1 MQLQISPLA
10 RASKITTMSKIDP
23 KLLHLRIETSPRW
36 TQTVLSNFDLFLN
49 DHAQAE
55 KKASGMAL
63 SMLSHYP
70 DRSDLVR
77 EMIDLSIEELA
88 HFREVIKLMQAR
100 GLKLGSDE
108 KDPYVNQIRQHIN
121 KGDSEM
127 YLLDRLLTG
136 AIIEARGCERFG
148 LIGAAHPEPELSS
161 FYQLIAES
169 EAKHHL
175 LFITL
180 AERYIDSKKV
190 ATRLNEWLD
199 IEASIVQSLPLRP
212 ALH

>member
-1 MQLQISPLA
+1 
-10 RASKITTMSKIDP
+10 MSKIDP
-23 KLLHLRIETSPRW
+23 KLLHLRIETSPLW
-36 TQTVLSNFDLFLN
+36 TQTVLSDFNLFLN

-70 DRSDLVR
+70 DRPDLVR

-100 GLKLGSDE
+100 GLQLGHDE

-148 LIGAAHPEPELSS
+148 LIGAAHSEPELSS

-180 AERYIDSKKV
+180 AERYLDCKKIE
-190 ATRLNEWLD
+190 TRLDQWLD
-199 IEASIVQSLPLRP
+199 IEASIIQNLALRP

>member
-1 MQLQISPLA
+1 MP
-10 RASKITTMSKIDP
+10 KIDP
-23 KLLHLRIETSPRW
+23 DLLTLRAHTPSAW
-36 TQTVLSNFDLFLN
+36 TKTVLADFNAFLN

-55 KKASGMAL
+55 KKASGMAM

-70 DRSDLVR
+70 DKPELVR
-77 EMIDLSIEELA
+77 EMVELSIEELA

-100 GLKLGSDE
+100 GLQLGNDE
-108 KDPYVNQIRQHIN
+108 KDPYVNQIRQHIS

-148 LIGAAHPEPELSS
+148 LIGDTHPDPELKK

-175 LFITL
+175 LFIDL
-180 AERYIDSKKV
+180 AELYIDHKKIE
-190 ATRLNEWLD
+190 ARLDWWLD
-199 IEASIVQSLPLRP
+199 IEAEIVKSLPLRA

>member
-1 MQLQISPLA
+1 
-10 RASKITTMSKIDP
+10 MSKIDP
-23 KLLHLRIETSPRW
+23 KLLHLRIDTSPLW
-36 TQTVLSNFDLFLN
+36 TQTVLSDFNLFLN

-70 DRSDLVR
+70 DRPDLVR

-100 GLKLGSDE
+100 DLQLGNDE

-148 LIGAAHPEPELSS
+148 LIGAAHPEPELNT

-180 AERYIDSKKV
+180 AERYLDCKKIE
-190 ATRLNEWLD
+190 TRLDQWLD
-199 IEASIVQSLPLRP
+199 IEASIIQSLALRP

>member
-1 MQLQISPLA
+1 
-10 RASKITTMSKIDP
+10 MSKIDP
-23 KLLHLRIETSPRW
+23 TLLCLRMATSSQW
-36 TQTVLSNFDLFLN
+36 TQTVLSDFNLFLN

-55 KKASGMAL
+55 KKASGMAM
-63 SMLSHYP
+63 SMLSHYS
-70 DRSDLVR
+70 DRPELVR
-77 EMIDLSIEELA
+77 EMVDLSIEELA

-100 GLKLGSDE
+100 GLQLGNDE

-148 LIGAAHPEPELSS
+148 LIGAAHPEPELKA

-175 LFITL
+175 LFINL
-180 AERYIDSKKV
+180 AELYIDHKKIE
-190 ATRLNEWLD
+190 ARLDEWLD
-199 IEASIVQSLPLRP
+199 IEASIIQSLSLRP

>member
-1 MQLQISPLA
+1 
-10 RASKITTMSKIDP
+10 MSKIDP
-23 KLLHLRIETSPRW
+23 KLLRLRIETSPRW

-70 DRSDLVR
+70 DRTDLVR

-88 HFREVIKLMQAR
+88 HFREVIKLMQGR
-100 GLKLGSDE
+100 GLQLGHDE

-148 LIGAAHPEPELSS
+148 LIGAAHPEPELNT

-180 AERYIDSKKV
+180 AERYLDCKKIE
-190 ATRLNEWLD
+190 TRLDQWLD
-199 IEASIVQSLPLRP
+199 IEASIIQNLALRP

>member
-1 MQLQISPLA
+1 
-10 RASKITTMSKIDP
+10 
-23 KLLHLRIETSPRW
+23 
-36 TQTVLSNFDLFLN
+36 
-49 DHAQAE
+49 
-55 KKASGMAL
+55 
-63 SMLSHYP
+63 
-70 DRSDLVR
+70 
-77 EMIDLSIEELA
+77 
-88 HFREVIKLMQAR
+88 MQAR
-100 GLKLGSDE
+100 GLQLGHDE

-148 LIGAAHPEPELSS
+148 LIGAAHSEPELGS

-180 AERYIDSKKV
+180 AERYLDCKKIE
-190 ATRLNEWLD
+190 TRLDQWLD
-199 IEASIVQSLPLRP
+199 IEASIVQNLAFRP

>member
-1 MQLQISPLA
+1 MQ
-10 RASKITTMSKIDP
+10 
-23 KLLHLRIETSPRW
+23 
-36 TQTVLSNFDLFLN
+36 
-49 DHAQAE
+49 
-55 KKASGMAL
+55 G
-63 SMLSHYP
+63 
-70 DRSDLVR
+70 
-77 EMIDLSIEELA
+77 
-88 HFREVIKLMQAR
+88 R
-100 GLKLGSDE
+100 GLQLGHDE

-148 LIGAAHPEPELSS
+148 LIGAAHPEPELNT

-180 AERYIDSKKV
+180 AERYLDCKKIE
-190 ATRLNEWLD
+190 TRLDQWLD
-199 IEASIVQSLPLRP
+199 IEASIIQNLALRP

>member
-1 MQLQISPLA
+1 
-10 RASKITTMSKIDP
+10 MSKIDP
-23 KLLHLRIETSPRW
+23 KLLDLRTETSPQW
-36 TQTVLSNFDLFLN
+36 TQTVLNNFNLFLN

-70 DRSDLVR
+70 DRPDLVR
-77 EMIDLSIEELA
+77 EMVELSIEELA

-100 GLKLGSDE
+100 GLQLGNDE

-148 LIGAAHPEPELSS
+148 LIGAAHPESELKN

-175 LFITL
+175 LFIAL
-180 AERYIDSKKV
+180 AELYIDRQKIE
-190 ATRLNEWLD
+190 TRLDEWLD
-199 IEASIVQSLPLRP
+199 IEASIIQSLPLRP

>member
-1 MQLQISPLA
+1 
-10 RASKITTMSKIDP
+10 MSKIDP
-23 KLLHLRIETSPRW
+23 KLLRLRIETSPRW

-70 DRSDLVR
+70 DRPDLVR

-100 GLKLGSDE
+100 GLQLGHDE

-148 LIGAAHPEPELSS
+148 LIGAAHSEPELSS

-190 ATRLNEWLD
+190 ETRLNEWLD
-199 IEASIVQSLPLRP
+199 IEASIVQSLPLRA

>member
-1 MQLQISPLA
+1 
-10 RASKITTMSKIDP
+10 MSKIDP
-23 KLLHLRIETSPRW
+23 KLLHLRIETSPLW

-70 DRSDLVR
+70 DRPDLVR

-100 GLKLGSDE
+100 GLQLGHDE

-148 LIGAAHPEPELSS
+148 LIGAAHSEPELSS

-190 ATRLNEWLD
+190 ETRLNEWLD
-199 IEASIVQSLPLRP
+199 IEASIVQSLPLRA

>member
-1 MQLQISPLA
+1 
-10 RASKITTMSKIDP
+10 MSKIDP
-23 KLLHLRIETSPRW
+23 KLLRLRIETSPRW

-70 DRSDLVR
+70 DRTDLVR

-100 GLKLGSDE
+100 GLQLGHDE

-148 LIGAAHPEPELSS
+148 LIGAAHSEPELSS

-190 ATRLNEWLD
+190 ETRLNEWLD
-199 IEASIVQSLPLRP
+199 IEASIVQSLPLRA